1 MMSLSRILSA
11 ALLLALSLAAYGD
24 EAAYGDAPVP
34 DAREATLRQQYARPS
49 TTPYPDD
56 DPYSPAKEALGRR
69 LFFDP
74 LLSGSGQH
82 SCATCHNPKLSFS
95 DQLPL
100 AIGDAG
106 HAMAF
111 RSPSLLDVAYI
122 DRYGWSGKYPTLEKV
137 VFAPITAAGNLNLT
151 EQALIARLSATP
163 SYVQAFAAIFPDR
176 AIDRKNIS
184 QALATFVRTI
194 HSSPAPFDRWI
205 LGDETAISPAAKR
218 GFAIFNGTANC
229 AQCHSGWSF
238 TDGSFHDIGVGKGTD
253 IGRGAFF
260 PSSVKLRYAFKTP
273 TLRNIAERAPY
284 MHDGSVPTLDGVI
297 ALYDRGGIDR
307 PSRSELIHPLRLT
320 GEEKAD
326 LLAFLKTLSGETHV
340 AAQPTS
346 PR

>member
-1 MMSLSRILSA
+1 MMSLSRILLA
-11 ALLLALSLAAYGD
+11 ALLLALSMAAYGD
-24 EAAYGDAPVP
+24 EPAP
-34 DAREATLRQQYARPS
+34 DARETALRLQYARPS
-49 TTPYPDD
+49 ATPYPDD

-82 SCATCHNPKLSFS
+82 SCATCHNPKLSFG
-95 DQLPL
+95 DQFPL

-163 SYVQAFAAIFPDR
+163 SYVQVFAATFPDR

-194 HSSPAPFDRWI
+194 RSHEAPFDRWI
-205 LGDETAISPAAKR
+205 LGDENAIGPAAKR
-218 GFAIFNGTANC
+218 GFALFNGKANC

-238 TDGSFHDIGVGKGTD
+238 TDGSFHDIGVGTGKD

-260 PSSVKLRYAFKTP
+260 PSSVKLHYAFKTP

-284 MHDGSVPTLDGVI
+284 MHDGSVPTLEGVI

-326 LLAFLKTLSGETHV
+326 LLAFLKTLSGEAHV
-340 AAQPTS
+340 AAQPPA